1 MNRFRNALTALA
13 AAALLTAC
21 GGSDDNKVNFQS
33 VVSFGDSLSDAG
45 TYKVGTIAQLGGGKF
60 TVNGGDDGTWTE
72 RLATALGTPAQ
83 CAARTGLLPNAAGI
97 TGAAVQDIAACTNYA
112 EGSSRVTF
120 EGSGPN
126 GVALQTA
133 FAEQNLGFMA
143 DSIKN
148 QLDRHLAKVNGTFA
162 GNELVTVNGGGNDL
176 FMQLTAIG
184 AANGGGAGAVATA
197 TVAGWPQSVIDTV
210 ANGGNAAVNAAAS
223 AAVTAMGQAGSE
235 LAGYIRTLAVAK
247 GATHVVVRNLGNVNL
262 TPFGRTLDAG
272 TQGLITN
279 MTAAF
284 DNNLKDG
291 LGGTAGVIIFDD
303 YAQTGQIDADPAKGG
318 YSNITAAA
326 CGPNAFSVP
335 ASAPGSSIVCNASNL
350 VAGDTSKY
358 AFADSV
364 HPTPFA
370 SQQTANIVLDMMH
383 AAGWR

>member
-1 MNRFRNALTALA
+1 MNRLRNVLTALA

-21 GGSDDNKVNFQS
+21 GGSDDDKVNFQS

-45 TYKVGTIAQLGGGKF
+45 TYKVGTIAALNGGKF
-60 TVNGGDDGTWTE
+60 TVNGGDDGTWSE
-72 RLATALGTPAQ
+72 RRATALGTPAQ
-83 CAARTGLLPNAAGI
+83 CAARTGLLPNKTGI
-97 TGAAVQDIAACTNYA
+97 TGAAVQDFAACTNYA

-126 GVALQTA
+126 GVALQAA
-133 FAEQNLGFMA
+133 FGEQNLGFMA
-143 DSIKN
+143 DSIKEQIN
-148 QLDRHLAKVNGTFA
+148 RHLAKVSAFG
-162 GNELVTVNGGGNDL
+162 GNDLVTVNGGGNDL
-176 FMQLTAIG
+176 FMQLTALG

-197 TVAGWPQSVIDTV
+197 RIAGWPQSVIDIV
-210 ANGGNAAVNAAAS
+210 ANGGNAAANAAAS
-223 AAVTAMGQAGSE
+223 AAVTAMGQAGTE
-235 LAGYIRTLAVAK
+235 LAGYIRTLVVAK

-272 TQGLITN
+272 TQSLITN
-279 MTAAF
+279 MTTAF
-284 DNNLKDG
+284 DNSLRDA

-318 YSNITAAA
+318 FSNITAVA

-370 SQQTANIVLDMMH
+370 SQQTADIVLGLMH

>member
-1 MNRFRNALTALA
+1 MNRFRTALTALA

-21 GGSDDNKVNFQS
+21 GGSDGNKVDFQS

-72 RLATALGTPAQ
+72 RLAVALGTPAQ
-83 CAARTGLLPNAAGI
+83 CAARTGLLPNAPGI

-133 FAEQNLGFMA
+133 FGEQNLGFMA
-143 DSIKN
+143 DSINN
-148 QLDRHLAKVNGTFA
+148 QFNRHLAKVNGAFA
-162 GNELVTVNGGGNDL
+162 GNELVTVNAGGNDL
-176 FMQLTAIG
+176 FMQLGALG
-184 AANGGGAGAVATA
+184 AANGGGAAAVATA
-197 TVAGWPQSVIDTV
+197 RVAGWPQSVIDTV
-210 ANGGNAAVNAAAS
+210 AGGGDAAVNAAAS
-223 AAVTAMGQAGSE
+223 AAVTAMGQAGTE
-235 LAGYIRTLAVAK
+235 LAGYIRTLVVAK
-247 GATHVVVRNLGNVNL
+247 GARQVVVRNLGNVNL

-279 MTAAF
+279 MTTAF
-284 DNNLKDG
+284 DNSLKDG

-303 YAQTGQIDADPAKGG
+303 YAQTGQIAADPAMGG
-318 YSNITAAA
+318 YSNISAVA
-326 CGPNAFSVP
+326 CGPNAFSAP

>member
-1 MNRFRNALTALA
+1 MNRLRNVLTALA

-21 GGSDDNKVNFQS
+21 GGSDDDKVNFQS

-45 TYKVGTIAQLGGGKF
+45 TYKVGTIAALNGGKF
-60 TVNGGDDGTWTE
+60 TVNGGDDGTWSE

-83 CAARTGLLPNAAGI
+83 CAARTGLLPNKTGI
-97 TGAAVQDIAACTNYA
+97 TGAAVQDFAACTNYA

-126 GVALQTA
+126 GVALQAA
-133 FAEQNLGFMA
+133 FGEQNLGFMA
-143 DSIKN
+143 DSIKEQIN
-148 QLDRHLAKVNGTFA
+148 RHLAKVSAFG
-162 GNELVTVNGGGNDL
+162 GNDLVTVNGGGNDL
-176 FMQLTAIG
+176 FMQLAALG

-197 TVAGWPQSVIDTV
+197 RVAGWPQSVIDIV
-210 ANGGNAAVNAAAS
+210 ANGGNAAANAAAS
-223 AAVTAMGQAGSE
+223 AAVTAMGQAGTE
-235 LAGYIRTLAVAK
+235 LAGYIRTLVVAK

-279 MTAAF
+279 MTTAF
-284 DNNLKDG
+284 DNSLRDA

-318 YSNITAAA
+318 FSNITAVA

-370 SQQTANIVLDMMH
+370 SQQTADIVLGLMH

>member
-1 MNRFRNALTALA
+1 MNRFRTVLTTLA

-21 GGSDDNKVNFQS
+21 GGSDDDKVNFQS

-83 CAARTGLLPNAAGI
+83 CAARTGLLPNKTGI
-97 TGAAVQDIAACTNYA
+97 TGAAVQDFAACTNYA

-133 FAEQNLGFMA
+133 FGEQNLGFMA
-143 DSIKN
+143 DSIKEQIN
-148 QLDRHLAKVNGTFA
+148 RHLAKVSAFG
-162 GNELVTVNGGGNDL
+162 GNDLVTVNGGGNDL
-176 FMQLTAIG
+176 FMQLAALG

-197 TVAGWPQSVIDTV
+197 RVAGWPQSVIDIV
-210 ANGGNAAVNAAAS
+210 ANGGNAAANAAAS
-223 AAVTAMGQAGSE
+223 AAVTAMGQAGTE
-235 LAGYIRTLAVAK
+235 LAGYIRTLVVAK

-272 TQGLITN
+272 TQALITN
-279 MTAAF
+279 MTTAF
-284 DNNLKDG
+284 DNSLRDA

-318 YSNITAAA
+318 FSNITAVA

-370 SQQTANIVLDMMH
+370 SQQTANTVLELMH

>member
-1 MNRFRNALTALA
+1 MNRLRNVLTALA

-21 GGSDDNKVNFQS
+21 GGSDDDKVNFQS

-45 TYKVGTIAQLGGGKF
+45 TYKVGTIAALNGGKF
-60 TVNGGDDGTWTE
+60 TVNGGDDGTWSE

-83 CAARTGLLPNAAGI
+83 CAARTGLLPNKTGI
-97 TGAAVQDIAACTNYA
+97 TGAAVQDFVACTNYA

-126 GVALQTA
+126 GVALQAA
-133 FAEQNLGFMA
+133 FGEQNLGFMA
-143 DSIKN
+143 DSIKEQIN
-148 QLDRHLAKVNGTFA
+148 RHLAKVSAFG
-162 GNELVTVNGGGNDL
+162 GNDLVTVNGGGNDL
-176 FMQLTAIG
+176 FMQLAALG

-197 TVAGWPQSVIDTV
+197 RVAGWPQSVIDIV

-223 AAVTAMGQAGSE
+223 AAVTAMGQAGTE
-235 LAGYIRTLAVAK
+235 LAGYIRTLVVAK

-279 MTAAF
+279 MTTAF
-284 DNNLKDG
+284 DNSLRDA

-318 YSNITAAA
+318 FSNITAVA

-370 SQQTANIVLDMMH
+370 SQQTADIVLGLMH